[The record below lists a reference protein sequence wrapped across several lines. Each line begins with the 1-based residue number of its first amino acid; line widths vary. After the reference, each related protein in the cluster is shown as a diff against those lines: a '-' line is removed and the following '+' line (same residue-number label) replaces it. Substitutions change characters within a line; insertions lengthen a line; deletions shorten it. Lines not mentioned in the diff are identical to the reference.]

1 MELKQAV
8 NTTLGQINV
17 TSVEMDD
24 LGEME
29 FYINVS
35 EVSDTWEESIQKAVH
50 VDKLNNEEAQRYGVD
65 WCDAGVN
72 TKTRLYVRISPDWKI
87 STALETY
94 YEDKERDYIFGTVY
108 FKVNISDD
116 VALKETIIALIRNK
130 LFQ

>member
-8 NTTLGQINV
+8 KTTLGQINV

-87 STALETY
+87 STALEAY
-94 YEDKERDYIFGTVY
+94 YEDKERDYMFGTVY

-116 VALKETIIALIRNK
+116 VALKETIIAMIRNK

>member
-8 NTTLGQINV
+8 NTPLGQINV

-35 EVSDTWEESIQKAVH
+35 EVSDTWEESIQKAVY
-50 VDKLNNEEAQRYGVD
+50 VDKFKNEEAQRYGVN

-87 STALETY
+87 STALEVY
-94 YEDKERDYIFGTVY
+94 YEDKERDYMFGTVY
-108 FKVNISDD
+108 FKVNIADD

>member
-17 TSVEMDD
+17 TSMEMDD

-35 EVSDTWEESIQKAVH
+35 EVSDAWKESIQKAVY
-50 VDKLNNEEAQRYGVD
+50 VDKCNNEDAHRYGVG

-72 TKTRLYVRISPDWKI
+72 TKIRLYVRISSDWKI
-87 STALETY
+87 STGLEVY
-94 YEDKERDYIFGTVY
+94 YEDKEKDYMFGTVY
-108 FKVNISDD
+108 FKVNIDDD
-116 VALKETIIALIRNK
+116 VALKEAIVATIRAK

>member
-1 MELKQAV
+1 MGLKQAV

-35 EVSDTWEESIQKAVH
+35 EVSDTWEESIKKAVY
-50 VDKLNNEEAQRYGVD
+50 VDKFNNEEAQRYGFD

-87 STALETY
+87 STALEVY
-94 YEDKERDYIFGTVY
+94 YEDKERDYMFGTVY
-108 FKVNISDD
+108 FKVNIADD
-116 VALKETIIALIRNK
+116 VALKEAIIATIRNK

>member
-8 NTTLGQINV
+8 STTLGQINV
-17 TSVEMDD
+17 TSMEMDD

-35 EVSDTWEESIQKAVH
+35 EISDAWKESIQRAVY
-50 VDKLNNEEAQRYGVD
+50 VDKFNNEDAQRYGVA

-72 TKTRLYVRISPDWKI
+72 PKPRLYVRISPDWKI
-87 STALETY
+87 STALEVY
-94 YEDKERDYIFGTVY
+94 YEDKERDYMFGTVY
-108 FKVNISDD
+108 FKVNIADD
-116 VALKETIIALIRNK
+116 VALKETIIATIRNK